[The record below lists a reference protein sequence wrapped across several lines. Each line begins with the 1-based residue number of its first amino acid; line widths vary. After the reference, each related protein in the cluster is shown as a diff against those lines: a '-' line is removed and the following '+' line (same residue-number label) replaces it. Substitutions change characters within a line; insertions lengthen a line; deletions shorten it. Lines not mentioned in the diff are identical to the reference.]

1 MIRINIE
8 ETTMGAKA
16 QQDPP
21 PSDAETAAHMRDLA
35 ELFVEHSRADGYSF
49 DWDPAF
55 IHHLDN
61 YCTEFVAAKPSPEVT
76 HSVILSAGA
85 YLGEMIVRTC
95 GWRWVYCTNEKAA
108 AVESPDGVRGYPHN
122 KVAKRI
128 HEGTTHDLEAFF
140 KYAATGEAPRGSAA
154 RVTKPSWWRRLRSRS

>member
-1 MIRINIE
+1 MR
-8 ETTMGAKA
+8 AKS
-16 QQDPP
+16 QQEPP
-21 PSDAETAAHMRDLA
+21 PSDAETAAYMRDLA
-35 ELFVEHSRADGYSF
+35 EGFMGHSRADGYAF

-61 YCTEFVAAKPSPEVT
+61 YCTKFAAAKPPPEVA

-85 YLGEMIVRTC
+85 YLGEMIVRNC
-95 GWRWVYCTNEKAA
+95 GWQWVYCTDQKAA

-128 HEGTTHDLEAFF
+128 REGTAHDLEAFF
-140 KYAATGEAPRGSAA
+140 KYAATGEAPRGSTA
-154 RVTKPSWWRRLRSRS
+154 RVVRPSWWRRLRSRA